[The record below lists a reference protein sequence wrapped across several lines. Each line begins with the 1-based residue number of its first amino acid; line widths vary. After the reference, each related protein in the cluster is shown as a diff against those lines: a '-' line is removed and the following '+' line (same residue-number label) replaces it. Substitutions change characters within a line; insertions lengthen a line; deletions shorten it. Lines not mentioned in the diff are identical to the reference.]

1 VAEIETAPESEE
13 PTTAAAEPVALVEP
27 AAPAEASGEVPVV
40 VPAEVPVETAVAEP
54 TVAEPVAA
62 TADPAAVETAPVAPA
77 EVAAAPVT
85 VAPTSQHVVYVEA
98 PKPPSARGNRGIGVL
113 LAIIATIIYAVLY
126 ALVTV
131 IVDVANS
138 AAVDF
143 DFITTNFFWAP
154 VALFLV
160 GFVLL
165 VLIVNRAGWAAHV
178 LGSLF
183 VGAFVY
189 LTTAGAFM
197 LLANLQTAGS
207 AASYTAYLYSAP
219 AIVAGLLAREV
230 SLWMGAAI
238 AARGRRVKA
247 RNLESRDAYDQEVA
261 AKRAEYE
268 RANAARIG
276 SVPAPNERVAYAP
289 GSPDAS

>member
-1 VAEIETAPESEE
+1 
-13 PTTAAAEPVALVEP
+13 VALVEP
-27 AAPAEASGEVPVV
+27 AAPAEATGEVPPV
-40 VPAEVPVETAVAEP
+40 VPAEVPIETAVAEP
-54 TVAEPVAA
+54 TAAEPVAA
-62 TADPAAVETAPVAPA
+62 TTDPAAVETAPTAPA
-77 EVAAAPVT
+77 DVAAPPVT
-85 VAPTSQHVVYVEA
+85 VAPASQHVVYVEA
-98 PKPPSARGNRGIGVL
+98 PKPPTARGNRGVGVL
-113 LAIIATIIYAVLY
+113 LAIISTIVYAVLY

-138 AAVDF
+138 APVDF

-160 GFVLL
+160 GFVIL

-189 LTTAGAFM
+189 LTTAGAFL
-197 LLANLQTAGS
+197 LLANMQAAGS

-219 AIVAGLLAREV
+219 AIVAALLAREV

-247 RNLESRDAYDQEVA
+247 RNLESRDSYDQEVA

-276 SVPAPNERVAYAP
+276 SVPGPNERVAYAP
-289 GSPDAS
+289 GTTDPS